1 MRDWSVWDPGYSEN
15 DATHPRNRPAGAG
28 PADPVRVSAAV
39 KAATGRVLAAGVA
52 AQLATGVRQDA
63 SRRTAAADRRA
74 GTAAADLPAGHKE
87 AALAMYNRV
96 RDQRKVGSMLH
107 PVDELRAE
115 FDQFAARSGRVCMYW

>member
-1 MRDWSVWDPGYSEN
+1 MWDPGYSAN
-15 DATHPRNRPAGAG
+15 DATHPRNRPPGVG

-39 KAATGRVLAAGVA
+39 ESATRRVLAAGVA
-52 AQLATGVRQDA
+52 AQLSTGRRGMHQA
-63 SRRTAAADRRA
+63 SRSAMSAADRRA

-115 FDQFAARSGRVCMYW
+115 FDQFAARPGRVCMYW